1 MRCSLRVL
9 TSKNMATDFTLACP
23 IPISDYPQV
32 LLAHGGGGRLT
43 NQLIAK
49 MFVPMFSNPA
59 LEAQHDGAVFRV
71 GDGKVRDDKT
81 GDRNE
86 GDRDEGDRK
95 GSPLLAF
102 STDSYVVHP
111 LFFPGGDI
119 GSMAVHGTVNDLAM
133 CGARPLYLS
142 AGYIIEE
149 GLPMDT
155 LWRIVQSM
163 ALAAQNA
170 GVQIVTGDTKV
181 VDRGKGDGVFI
192 NTAGIGIIE
201 HDQHIAPQSVRP
213 GDVLIVNGDI
223 GRHGIAIMA
232 VREGLEFETTIESD
246 SAPVAGLVLQLL
258 DAKIKV
264 HCMRD
269 LTRGGMASALNEI
282 AESAQVGMA
291 IEELRVPVRDDVH
304 AACEILGFDP
314 LYVACEGRFVAFVAP
329 QDAERALEIMRRHPL
344 GADAAI
350 IGTVKADHPGIVMM
364 KSRIGASRI
373 VDMISGE
380 QLPRIC

>member
-1 MRCSLRVL
+1 MN
-9 TSKNMATDFTLACP
+9 TNFTLSCP
-23 IPISDYPQV
+23 IPISDYPYV
-32 LLAHGGGGRLT
+32 LLAHGGGGKLT

-49 MFVPMFSNPA
+49 MFVPLFNNPE

-71 GDGKVRDDKT
+71 GG
-81 GDRNE
+81 GDRVGLSSSE
-86 GDRDEGDRK
+86 MGDRK

-102 STDSYVVHP
+102 STDSYVIHP

-163 ALAAQNA
+163 AQAAKNA
-170 GVQIVTGDTKV
+170 HVSIVTGDTKV

-192 NTAGIGIIE
+192 NTAGVGIIE
-201 HDQHIAPQSVRP
+201 HDQRIAPQSVRP

-232 VREGLEFETTIESD
+232 VREGLEFETIIESD
-246 SAPVAGLVLQLL
+246 SAPVADLVLQLL
-258 DAKIKV
+258 DARVEI

-282 AESAQVGMA
+282 AEGSQTGIA
-291 IEELRVPVRDDVH
+291 IEERRVPVRDDVN
-304 AACEILGFDP
+304 AACELLGFDP

-329 QDAERALEIMRRHPL
+329 QDADRALEIMRRHPL

-350 IGTVKADHPGIVMM
+350 IGSVKADGYPGVVMM
-364 KSRIGASRI
+364 KSRIGANRI

>member
-1 MRCSLRVL
+1 MDITNGLS
-9 TSKNMATDFTLACP
+9 CP
-23 IPISDYPQV
+23 IPISDYPNV
-32 LLAHGGGGRLT
+32 LLAHGGGGKLT

-49 MFVPMFSNPA
+49 MFLPAFDNPA
-59 LEAQHDGAVFRV
+59 LQAQHDGAVFRL
-71 GDGKVRDDKT
+71 R
-81 GDRNE
+81 E
-86 GDRDEGDRK
+86 HSEGDRK
-95 GSPLLAF
+95 ESPLLAF
-102 STDSYVVHP
+102 STDSYVIHP

-119 GSMAVHGTVNDLAM
+119 GSLAVHGTVNDLAM

-163 ALAAQNA
+163 QQAAQNA

-192 NTAGIGIIE
+192 NTAGVGIIE
-201 HDQHIAPQSVRP
+201 HDRRIAPQSVRP
-213 GDVLIVNGDI
+213 GDVLIVSGDI

-246 SAPVAGLVLQLL
+246 SAAVAGLVMQLL
-258 DAKIKV
+258 AENIEV
-264 HCMRD
+264 HCLRD
-269 LTRGGMASALNEI
+269 LTRGGLASALNEI
-282 AESAQVGMA
+282 AESAGAGIA
-291 IEELRVPVRDDVH
+291 IEERRVPVRDDVH

-314 LYVACEGRFVAFVAP
+314 LYVACEGRFVAFVAAH
-329 QDAERALEIMRRHPL
+329 DAERALAIMRAHPL
-344 GADAAI
+344 GADATI
-350 IGTVKADHPGIVMM
+350 IGTVKADHPGVVMM
-364 KSRIGASRI
+364 KSRIGVSRI

>member
-1 MRCSLRVL
+1 MGSQ
-9 TSKNMATDFTLACP
+9 FTLTCP
-23 IPISDYPQV
+23 IPISDYPNV
-32 LLAHGGGGRLT
+32 LLAHGGGGKLT

-49 MFVPMFSNPA
+49 MFLPAFSNPA
-59 LEAQHDGAVFRV
+59 LEAQHDGAVFSMGQTR
-71 GDGKVRDDKT
+71 
-81 GDRNE
+81 
-86 GDRDEGDRK
+86 
-95 GSPLLAF
+95 LAF
-102 STDSYVVHP
+102 STDSYVIHP

-119 GSMAVHGTVNDLAM
+119 GSMAVHGTVNDLTM

-149 GLPMDT
+149 GLPMET
-155 LWRIVQSM
+155 LWRVVQSM
-163 ALAAQNA
+163 QQAALNA
-170 GVQIVTGDTKV
+170 NVQIVTGDTKV

-192 NTAGIGIIE
+192 NTAGIGVIE
-201 HDQHIAPQSVRP
+201 HDLRIAPQSVRA

-232 VREGLEFETTIESD
+232 VREGLEFESAIESD
-246 SAPVAGLVLQLL
+246 SAPVADLVLRLL
-258 DAKIKV
+258 AAKIDV

-269 LTRGGMASALNEI
+269 LTRGGLASALNEI
-282 AESAQVGMA
+282 AESARLGIA
-291 IEELRVPVRDDVH
+291 IEERRVPVRDDVH

-314 LYVACEGRFVAFVAP
+314 LYVACEGRFVAFVGP
-329 QDAERALEIMRRHPL
+329 QDADRALAIMRAHPL

-350 IGTVKADHPGIVMM
+350 IGSVKEDNPGVVMM

-373 VDMISGE
+373 VHMISGE